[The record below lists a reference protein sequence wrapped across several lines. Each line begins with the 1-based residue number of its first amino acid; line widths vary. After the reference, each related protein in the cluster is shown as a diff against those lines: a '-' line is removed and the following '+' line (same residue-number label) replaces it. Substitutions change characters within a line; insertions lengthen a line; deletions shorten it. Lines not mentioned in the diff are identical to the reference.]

1 VANIAFLLDV
11 AADTMGDRVAVG
23 PRDGGLTYAELRDR
37 AQRRGAEVAGRSA
50 DTLSFADANGVAVP
64 LALFAAAWAGVPYAP
79 INYRLPADQQRH
91 LLDRLGA
98 TFHVGTD
105 EGDAWAAG
113 AAGAPGAGEPDGAAY
128 PDEPGRPAVLLFT
141 SGTTAEP
148 KSAVLDHDN
157 LLAYVLNTSVLASAD
172 EDEAVLLVVPPFH
185 IAGVAGVLSAVF
197 SGRRIVPLS
206 RFSPEAWIDAVR
218 RERVTHA
225 FVVPTMLARI
235 VAVLGEQGLA
245 ELPTLRT
252 LSYGGAR
259 MPVPVLERALDLF
272 PNAGFVNAYGLTET
286 SATVTVLGPDD
297 HRAAI
302 GADDPAVR
310 ARLGSVGR
318 PVPGVEVEVVDE
330 AGVPVPAG
338 TEGAI
343 RIRGDQVSGRYVEQG
358 SVVDGEGWLVT
369 GDLGAYDAEG
379 YLFVHGRSDDVIIV
393 GGENISPSEVEDC
406 LLRHPAVTGAAVVG
420 LTDEEWGEQVGA
432 MVTAVGQVEGGE
444 LTDWVRE
451 HLGGLKAPKRV
462 ALADE
467 LPMTPTGKVLRRVV
481 RAELG
486 KAP

>member
-11 AADTMGDRVAVG
+11 AADTMGDRIAVG
-23 PRDGGLTYAELRDR
+23 TRTGGLTYAELRRR
-37 AQRRGAEVAGRSA
+37 AQDRGAEVAARSVDA
-50 DTLSFADANGVAVP
+50 LSFADANGVAVP

-79 INYRLPADQQRH
+79 INYRLPEEQQRQ
-91 LLDRLGA
+91 LLDRLGTTYHVA
-98 TFHVGTD
+98 TD
-105 EGDAWAAG
+105 DGDAWASGAGVAG
-113 AAGAPGAGEPDGAAY
+113 ADGIGHAAY
-128 PDEPGRPAVLLFT
+128 PEEPGRPAVLLFT

-148 KSAVLDHDN
+148 KSAILDHDN
-157 LLAYVLNTSVLASAD
+157 LQAYVLNTSELASAG

-197 SGRRIVPLS
+197 SGRRIVPLA
-206 RFSPEAWIDAVR
+206 RFTPEAWVDAVQ
-218 RERVTHA
+218 REGITHA
-225 FVVPTMLARI
+225 FLVPTMLARI
-235 VAVLGEQGLA
+235 VGVLAERGGA

-259 MPVPVLERALDLF
+259 MPVPVLERALELF

-297 HRAAI
+297 HRQAFGAA
-302 GADDPAVR
+302 DPAVR

-318 PVPGVEVEVVDE
+318 PVPGVEIEVVDE
-330 AGVPVPAG
+330 AGSPVPAG
-338 TEGAI
+338 TEGTI
-343 RIRGDQVSGRYVEQG
+343 RIRGEQVSGQYVGLG

-369 GDLGAYDAEG
+369 GDLGSFDEEG

-420 LTDEEWGEQVGA
+420 VTDEEWGERVGA
-432 MVTAVGQVEGGE
+432 MVTAAGQVDGSE
-444 LTDWVRE
+444 LAAWVRE

-481 RAELG
+481 RAELA
-486 KAP
+486 KSP